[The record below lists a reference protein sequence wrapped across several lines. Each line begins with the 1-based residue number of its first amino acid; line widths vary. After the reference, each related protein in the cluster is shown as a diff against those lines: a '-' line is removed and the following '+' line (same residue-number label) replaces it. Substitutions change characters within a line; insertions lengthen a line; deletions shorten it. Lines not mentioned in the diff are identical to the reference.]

1 MSYFTLYCTFLSL
14 CVCACVCLSLS
25 LSPFL
30 SRSFSLCLF
39 LFLSA
44 SFSFSLLLSWTN
56 RSLLVIPNSG
66 RVEKELL
73 EGENST
79 GESKKGTIQRS
90 YSTVSASSKPP
101 VVGRASTLRRTSRTT
116 NDFTHDGASLERS
129 FCENG

>member
-1 MSYFTLYCTFLSL
+1 MSYFTLALL
-14 CVCACVCLSLS
+14 CPVDLQIVSCD
-25 LSPFL
+25 
-30 SRSFSLCLF
+30 
-39 LFLSA
+39 
-44 SFSFSLLLSWTN
+44 T
-56 RSLLVIPNSG
+56 SG